1 MRMTKLIAATIA
13 STLVATPVLA
23 NPASSLSV
31 AKVRAA
37 SSAEGENKAVA
48 GGAIIGVL
56 AAAAVIGGIVIAA
69 DEGGDGDDSDSN

>member
-1 MRMTKLIAATIA
+1 MRMTKLLAATIA

-37 SSAEGENKAVA
+37 TNAKGENKAVA

-56 AAAAVIGGIVIAA
+56 AAAAVIGGIVVVA
-69 DEGGDGDDSDSN
+69 DEGGDGADSN